1 MARNSSFS
9 RLVRSA
15 ASRRSR
21 SAACSRSASA
31 APRIAAR
38 TAAIS
43 GTDEVAAAG
52 IGSPAA
58 SCAAAFDSS
67 AMGRATRR
75 ASRIDTPRAL
85 TKITPP
91 PTHSSHQNRRAPT
104 AAVGVATTTMKSAVG
119 TRPAAA

>member
-1 MARNSSFS
+1 M
-9 RLVRSA
+9 
-15 ASRRSR
+15 
-21 SAACSRSASA
+21 
-31 APRIAAR
+31 
-38 TAAIS
+38 
-43 GTDEVAAAG
+43 AAAG

-58 SCAAAFDSS
+58 NCAAAFDSS